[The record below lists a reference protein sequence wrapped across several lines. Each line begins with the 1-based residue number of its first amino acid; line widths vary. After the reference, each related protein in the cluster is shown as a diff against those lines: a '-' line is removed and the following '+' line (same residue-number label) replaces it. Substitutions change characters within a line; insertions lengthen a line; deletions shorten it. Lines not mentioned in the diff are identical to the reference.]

1 MNGLKFPAR
10 VAAAA
15 LARRSVSRGGSMR
28 VGYAFRAVST
38 YGYADA
44 PVEAVKRSNVH
55 KKSAVEV
62 QLEEAI
68 TRDDDELSPT
78 GILLALTQGVGTVSG
93 LRDASLNSTVHVFDE
108 ARQVV
113 GQGVVLHL
121 QKKRAVVAF
130 VGDASRLSLGMEV
143 ELIDN
148 DLTIPVG
155 ANLLGRVVDPLGRSM
170 DDAPPLAP
178 STPRLTCMRST
189 IPSMLDRGML
199 KEPWATGIQVIDC
212 LHPLAYGH
220 RFGILGPRGSGKTR
234 LALDILAQQ
243 VLRAKHL
250 QDTASMP
257 RIVYVA
263 VGKAPARVTQILQL
277 LTQLDL
283 LPYCTIV
290 AADDRQ
296 PLIMQYLAPFA
307 GCRIAESW
315 LNEGVTKNA
324 IVVYDDLSAHT
335 MAVEQ
340 LIHMIKLPKAARLS
354 FSGHTNLMERSTQFS
369 EKRGGT
375 SLTSLVLADTP
386 GKEDAASV
394 LQEGLISIVD
404 DHVVLDASLTL
415 RRVYPAIDCLAPGT
429 SVRGPPFQRAALW
442 KCMQHI
448 RATIIEGHT
457 VQENVALA
465 KGFGFDTEPE
475 DQEILDSRE
484 LVQEFFVQRPF
495 HRLDE
500 DAVLLGAFVLAHH
513 HVLTR
518 LPQKVSVWDA
528 IHHVQRTLPDDL
540 KARLDVCPRNEC
552 WSDALVDDLYSFV
565 VSTIRAKYVRA
576 PK

>member
-1 MNGLKFPAR
+1 MVADVNGF
-10 VAAAA
+10 
-15 LARRSVSRGGSMR
+15 SC
-28 VGYAFRAVST
+28 
-38 YGYADA
+38 
-44 PVEAVKRSNVH
+44 N
-55 KKSAVEV
+55 
-62 QLEEAI
+62 
-68 TRDDDELSPT
+68 
-78 GILLALTQGVGTVSG
+78 
-93 LRDASLNSTVHVFDE
+93 
-108 ARQVV
+108 
-113 GQGVVLHL
+113 
-121 QKKRAVVAF
+121 
-130 VGDASRLSLGMEV
+130 
-143 ELIDN
+143 
-148 DLTIPVG
+148 
-155 ANLLGRVVDPLGRSM
+155 
-170 DDAPPLAP
+170 
-178 STPRLTCMRST
+178 
-189 IPSMLDRGML
+189 
-199 KEPWATGIQVIDC
+199 
-212 LHPLAYGH
+212 
-220 RFGILGPRGSGKTR
+220 RGSGKTR

-335 MAVEQ
+335 MVGSQ
-340 LIHMIKLPKAARLS
+340 TYRKHQTLCCPARLS

-386 GKEDAASV
+386 GKEDAASGKENI
-394 LQEGLISIVD
+394 LLRHAIYFGD
-404 DHVVLDASLTL
+404 MYPSLS
-415 RRVYPAIDCLAPGT
+415 RR
-429 SVRGPPFQRAALW
+429 
-442 KCMQHI
+442 
-448 RATIIEGHT
+448 
-457 VQENVALA
+457 
-465 KGFGFDTEPE
+465 FGFDTEPE

-576 PK
+576 P